1 MPPCGALVL
10 AWALIS
16 TGVLGGRRA
25 STSLP
30 DAPNLPF
37 DCHLARRPLFGVR
50 GGVGECGA
58 RVHGCT
64 AAFRTPG
71 GATNPCVAQASPR

>member
-50 GGVGECGA
+50 GESPGSAGRACTDVLPRSA
-58 RVHGCT
+58 RR
-64 AAFRTPG
+64 AALQTL
-71 GATNPCVAQASPR
+71 A